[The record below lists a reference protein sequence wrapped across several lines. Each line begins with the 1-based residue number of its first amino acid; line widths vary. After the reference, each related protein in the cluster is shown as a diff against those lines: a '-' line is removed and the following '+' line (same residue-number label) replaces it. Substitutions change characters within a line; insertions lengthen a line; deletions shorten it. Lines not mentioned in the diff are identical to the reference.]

1 MKAESKAIIFGRY
14 YYTQKMVVDLDT
26 GKRDCL
32 DNANSMENYAIE
44 LKPLS
49 SISVEDAKLLKI
61 HPILIEHLRMGYNE
75 YEPSDYVA
83 SVLRQLG
90 YATSQTVIEYGKA
103 VTYTVEQLVNEGLFK
118 LN

>member
-1 MKAESKAIIFGRY
+1 
-14 YYTQKMVVDLDT
+14 
-26 GKRDCL
+26 
-32 DNANSMENYAIE
+32 
-44 LKPLS
+44 
-49 SISVEDAKLLKI
+49 
-61 HPILIEHLRMGYNE
+61 MGYNE

-90 YATSQTVIEYGKA
+90 YATSQTVIEYGIV